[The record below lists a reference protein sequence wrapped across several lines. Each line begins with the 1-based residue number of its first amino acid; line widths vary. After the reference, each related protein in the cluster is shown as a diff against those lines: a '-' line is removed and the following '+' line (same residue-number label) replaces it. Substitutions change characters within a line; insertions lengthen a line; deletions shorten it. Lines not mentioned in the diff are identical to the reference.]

1 MPRIYQRLTARKVA
15 TLSEP
20 GLYADGDG
28 LYLQITKGGVK
39 SWIYRFR
46 HDGGRSDMGLGPL
59 RAVSLAQAREAAATA
74 AASRRAGINPL
85 AERQRVQAADRDIP
99 RFWPFAQAFIAEQ
112 APGWTNPKHVQQWTN
127 TLQTYAAPLIGNKRI
142 DSIDT
147 DDVLAV
153 LQPIWASKTETANRV
168 RQRIEKV
175 LGAATV
181 KRLRT
186 GDNPARWKGHLD
198 LLLPKP
204 ADVAKVSHFNALSVA
219 EMPAFIAALRS
230 AGGGAARALE
240 FTILTAART
249 GMTIGAT
256 PGEMDLGTSTWEVPA
271 ERMKSGRPHLAPLP
285 ARAIELLE
293 GRMDW
298 PLIFPSNGTFAPM
311 SENAMLAVLKRIG
324 YAHVTVHGFRSTFK
338 TWADE
343 AGYPDDLSEA
353 ALAHVVSDKS
363 KAAYKRGTMLERRRE
378 MMQAWANFCEGWDSP
393 RSPGTLA

>member
-46 HDGGRSDMGLGPL
+46 HDGRRSDMGLGPL

-99 RFWPFAQAFIAEQ
+99 RFWPFAQAFIDEQ
-112 APGWTNPKHVQQWTN
+112 TPGWTNPKHAQQWTN
-127 TLQTYAAPLIGNKRI
+127 TLQTYAAPVIGEKRI
-142 DSIDT
+142 DHIDT

-168 RQRIEKV
+168 RQRMEKV

-186 GDNPARWKGHLD
+186 GDNPARWRGHLD

-204 ADVAKVSHFNALSVA
+204 TDVAKVSHFNALPVS
-219 EMPAFIAALRS
+219 EIPAFIAALRT
-230 AGGGAARALE
+230 AGGSAARALE
-240 FTILTAART
+240 FTILAAART

-256 PGEMDLGTSTWEVPA
+256 PGEIDLGTSTWEVPA
-271 ERMKSGRPHLAPLP
+271 ERMKSGRPHLVPLP

-324 YAHVTVHGFRSTFK
+324 YGHVTVHGFRSTFK

-353 ALAHVVSDKS
+353 ALAHVVSDKA

-378 MMQAWANFCEGWDSP
+378 MMAAWARFCSY
-393 RSPGTLA
+393 

>member
-15 TLSEP
+15 TLTEP

-46 HDGGRSDMGLGPL
+46 HDGRRSDMGLGPL
-59 RAVSLAQAREAAATA
+59 RSVSLAQARDAASA
-74 AASRRAGINPL
+74 AASARRSGLNPL
-85 AERQRVQAADRDIP
+85 SERQAARAESQAVP
-99 RFWPFAQAFIAEQ
+99 KFWAYAQAYIEEQ

-127 TLQTYAAPLIGNKRI
+127 TLKTYAVPVIGDKRI
-142 DSIDT
+142 DRIDT
-147 DDVLAV
+147 DDMLAV
-153 LQPIWASKTETANRV
+153 LRPIWPTKTETASRV
-168 RQRIEKV
+168 RQRIEKI

-181 KRLRT
+181 QKLRS

-198 LLLPKP
+198 MLLPKP
-204 ADVAKVSHFNALSVA
+204 TDVAKVSHFNALPVA
-219 EMPAFIAALRS
+219 EMPAFIAVLRS
-230 AGGGAARALE
+230 AGGSAARALE
-240 FTILTAART
+240 FTILTASRT
-249 GMTIGAT
+249 GMAIGAM
-256 PGEMDLGTSTWEVPA
+256 PSEIDLATATWEVPA

-285 ARAIELLE
+285 SRAIELLH

-311 SENAMLAVLKRIG
+311 SENAMLAVLKRTG

-353 ALAHVVSDKS
+353 ALAHVVSDKA

-378 MMQAWANFCEGWDSP
+378 MMQTWADF
-393 RSPGTLA
+393 LASGCAARRI